1 MPVRD
6 TGVGFLPLIMGAVSL
21 ATGIYSGIKKQK
33 EEKKAQQKAKEAAE
47 AEAAEAASKSAPT
60 GKQPGTA
67 RAGTKVDPT
76 VLYLL
81 GGAALFLVTIV
92 AIRE

>member
-21 ATGIYSGIKKQK
+21 ATGVYSSIKKQK
-33 EEKKAQQKAKEAAE
+33 EEKKAKEKAEDAAAAKAAAKAEPAAKAEEARG
-47 AEAAEAASKSAPT
+47 AAKM
-60 GKQPGTA
+60 
-67 RAGTKVDPT
+67 DPT